1 MQKFQIPVEWTV
13 WDKVEVEANTLE
25 EAVQYVKDHMEG
37 IPLGTEPNYID
48 GSYKFSTEEQD
59 NVDIIAQ
66 EIRDY
71 YAF

>member
-25 EAVQYVKDHMEG
+25 EAVQYVKDHMEE
-37 IPLGTEPNYID
+37 IPLGTEPTYID